1 MQIGWLSPIVLA
13 REKWRSLGDLLLPR
27 RDKKEVKVTTFAPK
41 PLTRALAGEAK
52 ELAKQI

>member
-27 RDKKEVKVTTFAPK
+27 RDKKEVKVTTFALK
-41 PLTRALAGEAK
+41 PLTRALAAEAK